1 MENNVIL
8 KKQLCGYY
16 RKIRRLLLCKKQVK
30 NKILTDLKT
39 NIAFYIEENPEADFS
54 QIVRHFGEPQKIAED
69 FAADAGID
77 YAKRLKQKRVILAVI
92 IFLLTVIATSAI
104 VVAAIAIWVVNHDV
118 AYYYDVELIDN
129 GIVYSEESY

>member
-16 RKIRRLLLCKKQVK
+16 RKIRRLLLCKKRVK
-30 NKILTDLKT
+30 NKILTDFKT

-69 FAADAGID
+69 FAADEGID

-92 IFLLTVIATSAI
+92 IFLLTVIATFTAI
-104 VVAAIAIWVVNHDV
+104 VAIIIVNFNRDA